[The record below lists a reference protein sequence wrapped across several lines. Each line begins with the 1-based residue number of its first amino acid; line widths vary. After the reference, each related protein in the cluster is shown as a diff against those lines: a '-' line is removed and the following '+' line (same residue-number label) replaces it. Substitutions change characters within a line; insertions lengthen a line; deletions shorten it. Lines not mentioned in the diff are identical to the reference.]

1 MLELNY
7 AICYFFFLLSLLFDP
22 RFYPRYLCH
31 YFALASLP
39 PVSRLPALVRVP
51 PWVAGPGPTLLPQ
64 STSDAMGSLQ
74 TCAYISHWP
83 NLLFFPVPRGAVCE
97 RAWLLGWHLPA
108 LCSSRA
114 YHSSRTGIKW
124 SPNQWTANTRRVQ
137 RPTPL
142 NGCLGQLQM
151 LSDTLCIYVSRHA

>member
-1 MLELNY
+1 MGRGVSGVFRPLPVSSQGLGLPSL
-7 AICYFFFLLSLLFDP
+7 ALGALLLFDP

-97 RAWLLGWHLPA
+97 RAWLLG
-108 LCSSRA
+108 
-114 YHSSRTGIKW
+114 
-124 SPNQWTANTRRVQ
+124 
-137 RPTPL
+137 
-142 NGCLGQLQM
+142 
-151 LSDTLCIYVSRHA
+151 